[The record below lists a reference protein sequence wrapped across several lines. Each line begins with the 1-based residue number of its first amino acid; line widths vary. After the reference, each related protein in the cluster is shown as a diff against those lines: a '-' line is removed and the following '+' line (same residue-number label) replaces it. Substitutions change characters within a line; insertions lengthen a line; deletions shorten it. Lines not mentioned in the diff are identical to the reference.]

1 MRRRVRGTSGP
12 DGSTQAAETTTL
24 NAFIIQRLNPKLERA
39 GSLSDNGGT
48 ETLGTTRTLADV
60 TTDLRAGI
68 FLQNIAATRANA
80 AAQRG
85 DVRNKDALFLS
96 NGRTENK
103 KTIITEAS
111 CLPPKR
117 RRNEVLQEERVGGL
131 FFFFGVD

>member
-85 DVRNKDALFLS
+85 DVRNKDALS
-96 NGRTENK
+96 SQTVAR